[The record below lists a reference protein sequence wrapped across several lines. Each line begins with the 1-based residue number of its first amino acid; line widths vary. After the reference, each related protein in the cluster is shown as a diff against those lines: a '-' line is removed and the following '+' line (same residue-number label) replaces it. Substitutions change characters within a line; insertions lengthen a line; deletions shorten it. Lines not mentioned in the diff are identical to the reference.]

1 MIEEIAEMVSRIPP
15 EAILIGFCVFLLV
28 GVIIIIYRIVFGLQ
42 LILEETRRV
51 NMNLNDIEQELEML
65 TYVVEELKNSMGQR
79 GYEIKNNED

>member
-28 GVIIIIYRIVFGLQ
+28 GVTNIIYRIVFGLQ